1 LPIAVVRPGV
11 ACAAVS
17 LLAFSSAV
25 TNEATAALPAGEVSW
40 ACWVL
45 SLARYALRV
54 AAALDGDSLSSG
66 SRVVMTP
73 ELMLP
78 MIVQSAA
85 DGLVEE
91 PAAVEVAGAETDA
104 DVAAAVGVELDD
116 EPDELQPAMRAPL
129 AASTTKAESDERL
142 DISGTNLRRPRSS
155 QSETTLLSILASG

>member
-25 TNEATAALPAGEVSW
+25 TNEATAALPPGEVSW
-40 ACWVL
+40 ASWVL
-45 SLARYALRV
+45 SLARYAFRV
-54 AAALDGDSLSSG
+54 EAALDVDSLCNG

-73 ELMLP
+73 ELMLL

-91 PAAVEVAGAETDA
+91 LAAVEVADVTAVGEETGAE
-104 DVAAAVGVELDD
+104 VCVGAGGALDD
-116 EPDELQPAMRAPL
+116 EPDELQPTMRAPP
-129 AASTTKAESDERL
+129 AASTAKAESDERL
-142 DISGTNLRRPRSS
+142 DISGTSGGQDR
-155 QSETTLLSILASG
+155 LSR

>member
-25 TNEATAALPAGEVSW
+25 TNEATAALPPGEVSW
-40 ACWVL
+40 ASWVL
-45 SLARYALRV
+45 SLARYAFRV
-54 AAALDGDSLSSG
+54 AAALDVDSLSSG

-73 ELMLP
+73 ELMLL

-91 PAAVEVAGAETDA
+91 LAAVEVADVTEVGEET
-104 DVAAAVGVELDD
+104 GVEVVGGALDD
-116 EPDELQPAMRAPL
+116 EPDELQPTMRAPP
-129 AASTTKAESDERL
+129 AASTAKAESDERL
-142 DISGTNLRRPRSS
+142 DISGTSGGQDR
-155 QSETTLLSILASG
+155 LSR